1 MSHYP
6 LFETLSII
14 DGKFQNLSF
23 HQERM
28 DNAFNAYLNEK
39 PGINLSDIVIPNEY
53 QQGQF
58 RCRIDYN
65 AYQYEM
71 QIYPYTPRKIQQ
83 FQCVYVENFDYS
95 FKFTDRKRLDSLKN
109 LQKTNQEILIINN
122 DKVSDCTIGNLLFL
136 KNGRWYSPTDYLLKG
151 TQLAYLLEQSV
162 VELVS
167 INTKDLLEYEAVM
180 MINALNPF
188 DPKRAIIINKQSI
201 IL

>member
-6 LFETLSII
+6 LFETLSLIN
-14 DGKFQNLSF
+14 GKFQNLSF

-28 DNAFNAYLNEK
+28 DHAFNDYLKVK
-39 PGINLSDIVIPNEY
+39 PNFNLSDIVIPNEY
-53 QQGQF
+53 QQGIF

-65 AYQYEM
+65 INKYEM
-71 QIYPYTPRKIQQ
+71 QISPYTPRKIEQ
-83 FQCVYVENFDYS
+83 FQCVHVENFDYS
-95 FKFTDRKRLDSLKN
+95 FKFTDRKRLDSFKN

-122 DKVSDCTIGNLLFL
+122 GKVSDCTIGNLLFL
-136 KNGRWYSPTDYLLKG
+136 KNSRWYSPKDYLLKG
-151 TQLAYLLEQSV
+151 TQLAYLLEQSL
-162 VELVS
+162 VELVT

-188 DPKRAIIINKQSI
+188 DLKRAIVINKHSI